1 MDPLRFAPR
10 MTREANVWIPSRA
23 DAWSRMTP
31 GKKLIMRRASRSNL
45 FEHDRADRSTFFV
58 EKRNAELKSSAKS
71 KSQKEKN
78 LTASER
84 CVPQGAFA
92 SIILCKIIFFLVKIR
107 SIQTCANIDKKCK
120 TCNTFLQKMFLHKE
134 EHLIA

>member
-92 SIILCKIIFFLVKIR
+92 SIIFCKIIFSQPKFVQFKLAQI
-107 SIQTCANIDKKCK
+107 
-120 TCNTFLQKMFLHKE
+120 
-134 EHLIA
+134 